1 MKTAV
6 TTLDPMVFEIIES
19 DVKSPDLT
27 EVLIRVKACGI
38 CGSDLHAYRDPSHW
52 LSPDASW
59 KAGRVLGHEIAGEVV
74 ELGASVGHL
83 EIGDHVTLQPR
94 LFCGE
99 CAECRMGRTEICQQS
114 NGLFGGEL
122 PGGFSEYLT
131 VPQEN
136 LFRISDSVDFAVA
149 ALAEP
154 LAVAVHGHRVAAQLD
169 STRPTYGERVLI
181 LGSGPIGLMSTFY
194 AKQSGASEVI
204 ATYRYP
210 QQRDAALSLGATQV
224 FHSEDEE
231 GLRSFCE
238 SVPVDSVIETV
249 GGSADTAAL
258 ACRLV
263 RRGGR
268 VVILGVFSRSVMMPA
283 HVILSKQLRVA
294 GTVFYSYV
302 GFKHDYE
309 LAVELLENNTD
320 LMSTLIT
327 HRVSLQDAGTGIK
340 LAGDKASGAIKVTVQ
355 P

>member
-19 DVKSPDLT
+19 DMNPPAQT
-27 EVLIRVKACGI
+27 EVMIRVKACGI

-52 LSPDASW
+52 LSPDAGW
-59 KAGRVLGHEIAGEVV
+59 KSGRVLGHEIAGEVV
-74 ELGASVGHL
+74 EQGAGVRRF

-99 CAECRMGRTEICQQS
+99 CAECRTGRTEICQQS

-169 STRPTYGERVLI
+169 STRPTYGERVLV

-210 QQRDAALSLGATQV
+210 QQRDAALLLGATQV

-231 GLRSFCE
+231 GLESFCE

-268 VVILGVFSRSVMMPA
+268 VVILGVFSRSVMIPA

-320 LMSTLIT
+320 RMSALIT
-327 HRVSLQDAGTGIK
+327 HRVSLQDAGNGIK
-340 LAGDKASGAIKVTVQ
+340 LAGDKASGAIKVTIQ

>member
-1 MKTAV
+1 
-6 TTLDPMVFEIIES
+6 
-19 DVKSPDLT
+19 
-27 EVLIRVKACGI
+27 
-38 CGSDLHAYRDPSHW
+38 
-52 LSPDASW
+52 
-59 KAGRVLGHEIAGEVV
+59 
-74 ELGASVGHL
+74 
-83 EIGDHVTLQPR
+83 

-99 CAECRMGRTEICQQS
+99 CAECRTGRTEICQQS

-169 STRPTYGERVLI
+169 STRPTYGERVLV

-210 QQRDAALSLGATQV
+210 QQRDAALLLGATQV

-231 GLRSFCE
+231 GLESFCE

-268 VVILGVFSRSVMMPA
+268 VVILGVFSRSVMIPA

-320 LMSTLIT
+320 RMSALIT
-327 HRVSLQDAGTGIK
+327 HRVSLQDAGNGIK
-340 LAGDKASGAIKVTVQ
+340 LAGDKASGAIKVTIQ